1 MIMQQSLWAIARS
14 PLIYGGRVKDITTA
28 NPHIAILT
36 NPRVLAVSDTS
47 SRNRQVRRSNSS
59 AVWVAETATSGSVYV
74 GLFSLAGS
82 GGGGGGVA
90 AAVPVSATFA
100 ELGLPAGVT
109 SANVTDLWSGDTLAQ
124 AQGGVSAALSPCS
137 SKSAGPCAA
146 LLRLSWSGE

>member
-59 AVWVAETATSGSVYV
+59 AVWVAETATSGFNLTTIGNHHASV
-74 GLFSLAGS
+74 SRPSSAEIE
-82 GGGGGGVA
+82 A
-90 AAVPVSATFA
+90 AIRSDAAT
-100 ELGLPAGVT
+100 
-109 SANVTDLWSGDTLAQ
+109 DTLLREIYAMDF
-124 AQGGVSAALSPCS
+124 ACAPSAA
-137 SKSAGPCAA
+137 
-146 LLRLSWSGE
+146 RVR